1 MAREWEEIMAAG
13 GPDKD
18 CTGKTLRTHADK
30 VKEPLHGMADPRSSW
45 TKQEIAEADY
55 RAMNRQLKR
64 IVDSRVRRGEKFMYA
79 VFSVMASL

>member
-1 MAREWEEIMAAG
+1 MAAM

-30 VKEPLHGMADPRSSW
+30 VKEPLHGMADPRSGW
-45 TKQEIAEADY
+45 TKQEIADADY
-55 RAMNRQLKR
+55 RDMNRQQRR
-64 IVDSRVRRGEKFMYA
+64 IVDSKVRRGERFMYA